1 MIYFGAGSLLFFA
14 KPSKSIAFSEQDFL
28 IRAVSAEAL
37 RFCTFCFYKDL
48 DTGFYKFVK
57 FRANN
62 KPSGRFYYS
71 FDHVL
76 EEISSNFG
84 SDIASLR
91 RMKEY
96 RYSRE
101 TDIEV
106 LKAMKEEWYK

>member
-14 KPSKSIAFSEQDFL
+14 KPSKGIAFSEQDFL
-28 IRAVSAEAL
+28 IRAVSLEAL
-37 RFCTFCFYKDL
+37 RFCTFCFYKDP

-62 KPSGRFYYS
+62 KPSGRLYHS

-84 SDIASLR
+84 SDIMGLR

-96 RYSRE
+96 RYDRE
-101 TDIEV
+101 ADIEA